1 MEDAIS
7 VHVVDGLAQ
16 LVHVQLDPLFRQVAL
31 AICKD
36 IGDRNSHM
44 YTHTHKTYPQCTHNY
59 SQWVVRKSVLRPNQN
74 PSVVAQ
80 FGQL

>member
-36 IGDRNSHM
+36 IRDRNSHM
-44 YTHTHKTYPQCTHNY
+44 YTHTHNAHI
-59 SQWVVRKSVLRPNQN
+59 SQWVVHKSVLRPDQS

>member
-7 VHVVDGLAQ
+7 VHVVDGLAK

-44 YTHTHKTYPQCTHNY
+44 YTHTHKNVHTMYTY
-59 SQWVVRKSVLRPNQN
+59 SRWVVRKSVLRPNQN